1 VVALR
6 VAASRRVGANNEL
19 DLQLLDADGNPIE
32 WRNFSLD
39 LTVTLLARL
48 QTAPDQPPAR
58 VGSITTTVT
67 WNDAGTATL
76 TITADD
82 IAGLQPG
89 FRPEDHLPNV
99 DVVVAAAA
107 FSGILQAEDAT
118 IDLTET

>member
-1 VVALR
+1 
-6 VAASRRVGANNEL
+6 VAASRRVGAGNEL

-58 VGSITTTVT
+58 VGSLTTTVA
-67 WNDAGTATL
+67 WNDANTATL
-76 TITADD
+76 TITPGD

-89 FRPEDHLPNV
+89 YRPEDHLPAVN
-99 DVVVAAAA
+99 VVVAAAA
-107 FSGILQAEDAT
+107 FPGILNAEDAT
-118 IDLTET
+118 IDLTGT